1 MNKINDTLIIPDV
14 QSDLDE
20 RKISI
25 NKVGIKSI
33 KHPVEFNI
41 KENITNAIGTFEMY
55 VNLPPT
61 QKGTH
66 MSRFVEILGTS
77 PLKLN
82 LNTFKTLT
90 FKTRD
95 KLEARDAFI
104 SLEFDVFLKRL
115 LQFLGLK
122 VF

>member
-41 KENITNAIGTFEMY
+41 KENNNFIIDD
-55 VNLPPT
+55 
-61 QKGTH
+61 
-66 MSRFVEILGTS
+66 
-77 PLKLN
+77 
-82 LNTFKTLT
+82 
-90 FKTRD
+90 TRIEYS
-95 KLEARDAFI
+95 KIRNSINFY
-104 SLEFDVFLKRL
+104 
-115 LQFLGLK
+115 Q
-122 VF
+122 

>member
-41 KENITNAIGTFEMY
+41 KTKYYQCYWDI
-55 VNLPPT
+55 
-61 QKGTH
+61 
-66 MSRFVEILGTS
+66 
-77 PLKLN
+77 
-82 LNTFKTLT
+82 
-90 FKTRD
+90 
-95 KLEARDAFI
+95 
-104 SLEFDVFLKRL
+104 
-115 LQFLGLK
+115 
-122 VF
+122 

>member
-1 MNKINDTLIIPDV
+1 
-14 QSDLDE
+14 
-20 RKISI
+20 
-25 NKVGIKSI
+25 
-33 KHPVEFNI
+33 
-41 KENITNAIGTFEMY
+41 MY

-82 LNTFKTLT
+82 FNTFKTFN

-104 SLEFDVFLKRL
+104 SVEFDVFLKKDRSS
-115 LQFLGLK
+115 FWG
-122 VF
+122 

>member
-41 KENITNAIGTFEMY
+41 KKNITNAIGTLKCMLIFLQHKK
-55 VNLPPT
+55 VLICPGSLKFWVLPSAT
-61 QKGTH
+61 
-66 MSRFVEILGTS
+66 EL
-77 PLKLN
+77 
-82 LNTFKTLT
+82 
-90 FKTRD
+90 
-95 KLEARDAFI
+95 
-104 SLEFDVFLKRL
+104 
-115 LQFLGLK
+115 
-122 VF
+122 